1 MCMCW
6 KVGKSLKADAPGG
19 AKTHPSAYLAQ
30 HLQSDSAYYSKGV
43 NYTKHDCLPVCVPT
57 FHKLRT
63 Q

>member
-1 MCMCW
+1 MYWFFGM
-6 KVGKSLKADAPGG
+6 SLEADAPGG
-19 AKTHPSAYLAQ
+19 AKTHLSAYLAQ

-43 NYTKHDCLPVCVPT
+43 NYTKRDCLRVCVPT